1 MTTTLSP
8 QSESGAFP
16 VGTQLRKLTAD
27 IGAEVTG
34 LRLSGDLDAET
45 VRAVRHAVL
54 DRKVVIFR
62 GQHHIDDATQRA
74 FAQLLG
80 PLTLGHPTLASRTA
94 GAVLD
99 VSSEH
104 GRSDSWHTDVTF
116 VDQPPAFSILRPI
129 ALPEYGG
136 TTAWAN
142 TIAAYYGLPQPLRL
156 LAESL
161 RAVHTNRYD
170 YIRTHQ
176 RDPEAN
182 HEGRRSD
189 DRRAHH
195 EEFRSTPYETEHPV
209 VRVHPETG
217 ERSLLLGQ
225 FVSRIEGLKPSESDV
240 VYRIFQDRITKLEN
254 TVRWHWS
261 LGDIAIWDN
270 RATQHYGVSDYGDQH
285 RQLRRVTVVGD
296 VPVGVDGTPSRALV
310 GDSTAYRSFAG

>member
-1 MTTTLSP
+1 MTTTLSTRP
-8 QSESGAFP
+8 GSAPFP
-16 VGTQLRKLTAD
+16 AGTELRKLTAD

-45 VRAVRHAVL
+45 VRAVRHAIL
-54 DRKVVIFR
+54 DHKVVVFR
-62 GQHHIDDATQRA
+62 GQHHLDDATQRA

-94 GAVLD
+94 GAVLE

-116 VDQPPAFSILRPI
+116 VDQPPAFSLLRPI

-142 TIAAYYGLPQPLRL
+142 TAAAYARLPQPLRL

-176 RDPEAN
+176 REPEADQGG
-182 HEGRRSD
+182 HRSD
-189 DRRAHH
+189 DQRAQY

-217 ERSLLLGQ
+217 ERALLLGQ
-225 FVSRIEGLKPSESDV
+225 FVSRIEALKPAESDA

-261 LGDIAIWDN
+261 LGDLAVWDN
-270 RATQHYGVSDYGDQH
+270 RATQHYGVSDYDDQQRRLH
-285 RQLRRVTVVGD
+285 RVTVVGD
-296 VPVGVDGTPSRALV
+296 VPVGVDGTSSRALV
-310 GDSTAYRSFAG
+310 GDSTAYQSFAG

>member
-8 QSESGAFP
+8 QSESGTFP
-16 VGTQLRKLTAD
+16 AGTELRKLTAD

-45 VRAVRHAVL
+45 VCAVRHAVL

-62 GQHHIDDATQRA
+62 GQHHIDDATHRA

-94 GAVLD
+94 GAVLE

-142 TIAAYYGLPQPLRL
+142 TTAAYNGLPQPLRL

-176 RDPEAN
+176 REPEAN

-209 VRVHPETG
+209 VRVHRETG

-225 FVSRIEGLKPSESDV
+225 FVSHIEGLKPSESDV

-285 RQLRRVTVVGD
+285 RQLHRVTVVGD

>member
-1 MTTTLSP
+1 
-8 QSESGAFP
+8 
-16 VGTQLRKLTAD
+16 
-27 IGAEVTG
+27 
-34 LRLSGDLDAET
+34 
-45 VRAVRHAVL
+45 VL
-54 DRKVVIFR
+54 E
-62 GQHHIDDATQRA
+62 
-74 FAQLLG
+74 
-80 PLTLGHPTLASRTA
+80 
-94 GAVLD
+94 

-116 VDQPPAFSILRPI
+116 VDRPPAFSILRPI

-142 TIAAYYGLPQPLRL
+142 TTAAYSGLPEPLRL

-170 YIRTHQ
+170 YVRAHQ
-176 RDPEAN
+176 HDPEAD

-189 DRRAHH
+189 DRQAHH
-195 EEFRSTPYETEHPV
+195 QEFRSTPYETEHPV

-217 ERSLLLGQ
+217 ARSLLLGQ
-225 FVSRIEGLKPSESDV
+225 FVSRIEGLKPSESDAI
-240 VYRIFQDRITKLEN
+240 YRIFQDRITKLEN

-270 RATQHYGVSDYGDQH
+270 RATKHYGVSDYDDQH
-285 RQLRRVTVVGD
+285 RRLHRVTVVGD
-296 VPVGVDGTPSRALV
+296 VPVGVDGAPSRALV

>member
-1 MTTTLSP
+1 MTTTLSTR
-8 QSESGAFP
+8 SGSVAFP
-16 VGTQLRKLTAD
+16 AGIELRKLTAE

-34 LRLSGDLDAET
+34 LRLSGDLDARM
-45 VRAVRHAVL
+45 VCAVRYAIL
-54 DRKVVIFR
+54 DHKVVVFR
-62 GQHHIDDATQRA
+62 GQHHFDDDTQRA

-80 PLTLGHPTLASRTA
+80 PLTLGHPTLTSGTT
-94 GAVLD
+94 GAVLE
-99 VSSEH
+99 VNSEH

-142 TIAAYYGLPQPLRL
+142 TAAAYNGLPKPLRL
-156 LAESL
+156 LAGSL

-170 YIRTHQ
+170 YVRTHQ
-176 RDPEAN
+176 REPEAN
-182 HEGRRSD
+182 QAGHRSD
-189 DRRAHH
+189 DERAHYD
-195 EEFRSTPYETEHPV
+195 EFRSTPYETEHPV

-217 ERSLLLGQ
+217 ERTLLLGQ
-225 FVSRIEGLKPSESDV
+225 FVSRLEGLKPSESDA

-261 LGDIAIWDN
+261 LGDVAVWDN
-270 RATQHYGVSDYGDQH
+270 RATQHYGVSDYDDQH
-285 RQLRRVTVVGD
+285 RRLHRVTVVGD

-310 GDSTAYRSFAG
+310 GDSTAYKSFAS